1 MQKDMCNSDLQRS
14 RMPEDATLTM
24 AYVPFQD
31 FEEPYET
38 LIGFD
43 KGTIFPALDK
53 PFYGSEV
60 QPK

>member
-1 MQKDMCNSDLQRS
+1 MQNIMCDSSLQRS
-14 RMPEDATLTM
+14 KLPEDPTLTM

-31 FEEPYET
+31 FEEPYDT
-38 LIGFD
+38 LKGFD

-53 PFYGSEV
+53 PFYGSGV